1 MSFSLIPPEINSALM
16 YSGAGSG
23 PLLEAATAWDEL
35 AADLEATATQYQ
47 TAITN
52 LTTGP
57 WLGPSSTKM
66 ATAAE
71 PYIAWLQSTS
81 AEAAQTGA
89 QAKAAAAAYTTAYSS
104 MVPPPVISAN
114 RAELT
119 TLVANN
125 FLGQNTGAIAQNE
138 AEYLDMWIQDALGMD
153 TYNQASTGASAA
165 LPAQSAAPMVTSGVD
180 PSAVAAAALPADTS
194 DSLAVGIINAI
205 ADLFGFVPST
215 TAGGTVALDSLAN
228 LGSWLPGAATAI
240 AANPSAALLP
250 IQATYYMGMLG
261 STPARMF
268 MSGGGSG
275 GGAGGLSSDALTG
288 MKDSLLGNVGKLI
301 DDKASTV
308 MSGVSGQLSK
318 WGAGIQSGIQAQM
331 ANAMHAGG
339 LSVPHG
345 WHTGAPGAGME
356 RAAPLMP
363 TNSVAAPS
371 MSTGLPTSP
380 FSQGLMGALAGRG
393 MSAMGSR
400 VAAKVMPR
408 SPAGG

>member
-16 YSGAGSG
+16 YQGAGSG
-23 PLLEAATAWDEL
+23 PLLEAATAWDGL

-52 LTTGP
+52 LTTGT
-57 WLGPSSTKM
+57 WLGPSSAHM
-66 ATAAE
+66 AAAAE
-71 PYIAWLQSTS
+71 PYIAWMQSTA

-89 QAKAAAAAYTTAYSS
+89 QAKAAAGAYQTAYAS
-104 MVPPPVISAN
+104 MVPPPLITAN

-119 TLVANN
+119 ALVANN

-153 TYNQASTGASAA
+153 TYNLNSTGASAA
-165 LPAQSAAPMVTSGVD
+165 LPAQTAAPLVTSG
-180 PSAVAAAALPADTS
+180 AQAAAAAPADTAS

-205 ADLFGFVPST
+205 ADLFGFTPVT
-215 TAGGTVALDSLAN
+215 GGTQALDSLAN
-228 LGSWLPGAATAI
+228 LGSWLPGAVTTI
-240 AANPSAALLP
+240 VANPTGALLP

-268 MSGGGSG
+268 MSSGGSSG
-275 GGAGGLSSDALTG
+275 SGASSTTLASMG
-288 MKDSLLGNVGKLI
+288 DSLLENVNKLVDGK
-301 DDKASTV
+301 AATV
-308 MSGVSGQLSK
+308 LTGVGSQLSK
-318 WGAGIQSGIQAQM
+318 WGAGIQAGIQAQM
-331 ANAMHAGG
+331 ASAMHAGG

-345 WHTGAPGAGME
+345 WHTGVPDVS
-356 RAAPLMP
+356 RAVPLLP
-363 TNSVAAPS
+363 ETSVAAPS
-371 MSTGLPTSP
+371 MTTGLPTSP

>member
-47 TAITN
+47 TAVTN
-52 LTTGP
+52 LTTGT
-57 WLGPSSTKM
+57 WLGPSSAHM
-66 ATAAE
+66 ASAAE
-71 PYIAWLQSTS
+71 PYVAWLQST
-81 AEAAQTGA
+81 ATEAAQTGA
-89 QAKAAAAAYTTAYSS
+89 QAKAAAAAYQTAYSS

-119 TLVANN
+119 TLVSNN

-138 AEYLDMWIQDALGMD
+138 ANYLDMWIQDALGMD
-153 TYNQASTGASAA
+153 TYNQNANLASSA
-165 LPAQSAAPMVTSGVD
+165 LPAQSAAPLVTSGSQAAA
-180 PSAVAAAALPADTS
+180 PAAAAASSLDPVAIGALEAIAELFGATPTQAALTALDPTTLGAWLPA
-194 DSLAVGIINAI
+194 V
-205 ADLFGFVPST
+205 VST
-215 TAGGTVALDSLAN
+215 IV
-228 LGSWLPGAATAI
+228 
-240 AANPSAALLP
+240 ANPTAALLP
-250 IQATYYMGMLG
+250 VQGIYYMGMLG

-268 MSGGGSG
+268 MSGGGGG
-275 GGAGGLSSDALTG
+275 GGAGATADTLVS
-288 MKDSLLGNVGKLI
+288 MKDSLLDNVGKLI
-301 DDKASTV
+301 DGKAATV
-308 MSGVSGQLSK
+308 MSGVEGQLGK

-331 ANAMHAGG
+331 AHAMQAGG
-339 LSVPHG
+339 LSVPHA
-345 WHTGAPGAGME
+345 WHTGAPGADMT

-363 TNSVAAPS
+363 STSVAPPS
-371 MSTGLPTSP
+371 LMHGLPTSP

-393 MSAMGSR
+393 MSSMGSR

>member
-16 YSGAGSG
+16 YQGAGSS
-23 PLLEAATAWDEL
+23 PLLEAATAWNGL

-52 LTTGP
+52 LTTGT
-57 WLGPSSTKM
+57 WLGPSSAHM
-66 ATAAE
+66 ASAAE
-71 PYIAWLQSTS
+71 PYIAWLQSTA

-89 QAKAAAAAYTTAYSS
+89 QAQAAAGAYQTAYAS
-104 MVPPPVISAN
+104 MVPPPVITAN

-119 TLVANN
+119 ALVSNN

-153 TYNQASTGASAA
+153 TYNLNSTGASSA
-165 LPAQSAAPMVTSGVD
+165 LPTQTAAPLVTSG
-180 PSAVAAAALPADTS
+180 AQAAAADPKPLVDPGTDALLTS
-194 DSLAVGIINAI
+194 VLNAI
-205 ADLFGFVPST
+205 AALFGGPASGT
-215 TAGGTVALDSLAN
+215 GSLTDLAGFNA
-228 LGSWLPGAATAI
+228 WLPTVVGAI
-240 AANPSAALLP
+240 AGNPTAALLP
-250 IQATYYMGMLG
+250 VQATYYMGMLG

-268 MSGGGSG
+268 MSSGSGGGSG
-275 GGAGGLSSDALTG
+275 ASSTALASMG
-288 MKDSLLGNVGKLI
+288 DSLLDNVSKLVDGK
-301 DDKASTV
+301 AATV
-308 MSGVSGQLSK
+308 MTGVGGQLSK
-318 WGAGIQSGIQAQM
+318 WGAGIQAGIQAQM

-345 WHTGAPGAGME
+345 WHTGAPDMS
-356 RAAPLMP
+356 RAAPLLP
-363 TNSVAAPS
+363 TNSVASPS
-371 MSTGLPTSP
+371 MTTGLPTSP

-393 MSAMGSR
+393 MSAMGSK